1 MTDDRRFIVSSDNF
15 YKFTTELKEQLK
27 RKINDNCLRDKNGS
41 GADDIVHVFLRD
53 KAEVVIPFSGE
64 IMMDVIVR

>member
-1 MTDDRRFIVSSDNF
+1 MRFIVSIDNF
-15 YKFTTELKEQLK
+15 NTFMTGLEEQLR
-27 RKINDNCLRDKNGS
+27 RKINDNCSRDKDGS

-53 KAEVVIPFSGE
+53 KVEVVIPFSRE